1 MTRTGLPLRSGAIA
15 DELVAVLRSALL
27 KHYDRTRRE
36 LPWRGDADPY
46 RIWVSEVMLQ
56 QTRVETV
63 IPYYRNWLEQFPNVQ
78 ALAAADTDAVLLAW
92 QGLGYYRRAR
102 NLHAGARLVCERFGG
117 EVPRTSSE
125 LRALPG
131 VGEYTAGALASIA
144 FDEPVPAV
152 DGNVKRVFARLL
164 DDPAPGPAMLR
175 EVTGRLVDPDRP
187 GDWNQ
192 ALMDLG
198 ATVCM
203 PRRPECGRCP
213 FSRWCGAHAAG
224 TEEDRPARKSRAE
237 VPKSTRV
244 TAVIVDGDENALV
257 ERQPEHGLLGGL
269 WAFPSVEAGGEPML
283 VDLAIGVAK
292 AAGARLDED
301 PIPVPL
307 AAVRHRFSHLQA
319 TYRPVLLRGAG
330 PTTHDRRWIPLGGLR
345 ELALPV
351 AQEKIARAAW
361 TMLRG

>member
-1 MTRTGLPLRSGAIA
+1 MD
-15 DELVAVLRSALL
+15 DELVAALRSALL
-27 KHYDRTRRE
+27 EHYDRTRRE
-36 LPWRGDADPY
+36 LPWRDDPDPY

-63 IPYYRNWLEQFPNVQ
+63 IPYYRSWLERFPDVHT
-78 ALAAADTDAVLLAW
+78 LAAADVDAVLLAW

-164 DDPAPGPAMLR
+164 DEPSPGTAMLR
-175 EVTGRLVDPDRP
+175 EIARRLVDGDRP

-198 ATVCM
+198 ATVCT
-203 PRRPECGRCP
+203 PRRPDCGRCP
-213 FSRWCGAHAAG
+213 LARWCGAHAAG
-224 TEEDRPARKSRAE
+224 TEEDRPAPRARAE

-244 TAVIVDGDENALV
+244 TAVIVDGRGHALV

-269 WAFPSVEAGGEPML
+269 WAFPSVEPDPESGL
-283 VDLAIGVAK
+283 HDLALGAAS
-292 AAGARLDED
+292 AAGARLDD
-301 PIPVPL
+301 DRISVPL
-307 AAVRHRFSHLQA
+307 AAVRHRFSHLEV
-319 TYRPVLLRGAG
+319 TYRPVLLRGSG
-330 PTTHDRRWIPLGGLR
+330 PSTHDCRWIALGGAR

-361 TMLRG
+361 SMLTS

>member
-1 MTRTGLPLRSGAIA
+1 
-15 DELVAVLRSALL
+15 
-27 KHYDRTRRE
+27 

-63 IPYYRNWLEQFPNVQ
+63 IPYYRSWLERFPNVQ

-102 NLHAGARLVCERFGG
+102 NLHAGARMVCERFGG

-164 DDPAPGPAMLR
+164 DEPTPGAAMLGELAR
-175 EVTGRLVDPDRP
+175 RLVDPDRP

-198 ATVCM
+198 ATVCT

-213 FSRWCGAHAAG
+213 FSRWCGAHAVG
-224 TEEDRPARKSRAE
+224 TEESRPARRSRTE
-237 VPKSTRV
+237 VPEATWI

-269 WAFPSVEAGGEPML
+269 WAFPSVEADGESGID
-283 VDLAIGVAK
+283 DLAMSAAG
-292 AAGARLDED
+292 AAGARLDD
-301 PIPVPL
+301 DLTPVSL

-330 PTTHDRRWIPLGGLR
+330 SSTHDRRWIALGGPR

-361 TMLRG
+361 TMLRS

>member
-1 MTRTGLPLRSGAIA
+1 MS
-15 DELVAVLRSALL
+15 DELVAALRSALL
-27 KHYDRTRRE
+27 EHYDRTRRE
-36 LPWRGDADPY
+36 LPWRDDPDPY

-63 IPYYRNWLEQFPNVQ
+63 IPYYRSWLERFPDVQ
-78 ALAAADTDAVLLAW
+78 ALAAADADAVLLAW

-144 FDEPVPAV
+144 FDEAVPAV

-164 DDPAPGPAMLR
+164 DEPAPGAAMLR
-175 EVTGRLVDPDRP
+175 GLARKLVDPDRP

-198 ATVCM
+198 ATVCT

-213 FSRWCGAHAAG
+213 LARWCGAHAAG
-224 TEEDRPARKSRAE
+224 TEEDRPAPRSRAE
-237 VPKSTRV
+237 VPESTRV
-244 TAVIVDGDENALV
+244 TAVIVDGREHALV
-257 ERQPEHGLLGGL
+257 ERQPEQGLLGGL
-269 WAFPSVEAGGEPML
+269 WAFPSVEADPESGL
-283 VDLAIGVAK
+283 HDLAIGVAG
-292 AAGARLDED
+292 AAGARLDD
-301 PIPVPL
+301 DRTSVPL

-330 PTTHDRRWIPLGGLR
+330 PSTHDRRWIALGGAR

-351 AQEKIARAAW
+351 AQEKIARAALS
-361 TMLRG
+361 MLRS